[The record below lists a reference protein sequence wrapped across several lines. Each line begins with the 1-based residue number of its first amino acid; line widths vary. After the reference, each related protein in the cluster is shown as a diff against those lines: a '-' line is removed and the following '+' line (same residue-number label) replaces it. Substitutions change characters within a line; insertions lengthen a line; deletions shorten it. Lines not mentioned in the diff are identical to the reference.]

1 LKADGREHRREVRSE
16 KREGAGLLIHRAG
29 VAIDDEAPEPGA
41 PALCGYRGEFNPK
54 VRKFEQ
60 VRGGGLNCTDLIM
73 GLIKSFPSK
82 ALFDRERIDLG
93 DFGAVEAGDI
103 EPEIR

>member
-1 LKADGREHRREVRSE
+1 MKADGREHRREVRSE

-29 VAIDDEAPEPGA
+29 VAVNDEASEPSA
-41 PALCGYRGEFNPK
+41 PGLFGYRGEFNLK

-60 VRGGGLNCTDLIM
+60 VRRSGLNCILVTTVS
-73 GLIKSFPSK
+73 KSLPSQ
-82 ALFDRERIDLG
+82 ARLHRERINLG
-93 DFGAVEAGDI
+93 DFGAVEASDI